1 MMTSDTSPATVPDG
15 YLRDA
20 KGRLVPEHLVKPL
33 DLLMDQAVRALI
45 GHAETLSGQIARFR
59 GHSFDDVASLL
70 ALAADQYGARIGGAK
85 GNITLTSYDGCF
97 KVQVAVAD
105 RLTFGPELQIAKALI
120 DECIVDWSEGARAE
134 IRALVEHAFRPDK
147 EGQVSRDAVLA
158 LRRVEIDDE
167 RWRRAMDA
175 ITDSIRVVGS
185 KSYIRFYRRADPQAP
200 WQAIT
205 VDLAA
210 A

>member
-1 MMTSDTSPATVPDG
+1 MTSDTSPATVPDG